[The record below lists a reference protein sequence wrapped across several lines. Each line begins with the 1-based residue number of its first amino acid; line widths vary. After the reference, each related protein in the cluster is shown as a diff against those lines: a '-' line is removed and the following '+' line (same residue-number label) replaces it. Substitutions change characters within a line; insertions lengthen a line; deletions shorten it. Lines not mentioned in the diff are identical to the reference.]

1 MCCWCLLLTIN
12 RESYWVIQKNERIGR
27 RASKILASFHQF
39 LQTLQEN
46 RELVGS
52 CWVFTKS
59 FKEDEADFMETGGKN
74 QRIYWQFQGGFQD
87 VFKYF
92 KFFFKRSEKSMEYF
106 LKLLWSFWGLQ
117 ESQNECLLSST
128 VRVYKIHKLH
138 DRYRPHRCK
147 VQITTMTYKERPRK
161 SVRLTAKSKKA
172 MARCNCT
179 F

>member
-106 LKLLWSFWGLQ
+106 LGIVSGGCRKVKMSVCWVQLSEFTKSTSFM
-117 ESQNECLLSST
+117 T
-128 VRVYKIHKLH
+128 VTGRIDVRYK
-138 DRYRPHRCK
+138 
-147 VQITTMTYKERPRK
+147 
-161 SVRLTAKSKKA
+161 
-172 MARCNCT
+172 
-179 F
+179 